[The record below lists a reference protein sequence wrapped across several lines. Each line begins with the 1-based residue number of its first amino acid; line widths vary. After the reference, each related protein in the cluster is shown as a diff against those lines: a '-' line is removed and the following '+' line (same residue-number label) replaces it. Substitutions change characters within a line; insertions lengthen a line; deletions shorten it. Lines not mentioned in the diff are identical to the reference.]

1 MEQKVISIS
10 GLIGSGKNTVANLIC
25 ELSPNLNFQRIS
37 FAARLKDT
45 IATLFHYDRDLLEGN
60 SVLSREWRETQ
71 DSYWYNKSDGKIKS
85 PRWILQQ
92 FGVEIKKLF
101 CEDFWASIVENEI
114 LNHLNQNF
122 ILTDTRF
129 PDEIE
134 MLKKHN
140 TFFIEVKRGVQ
151 PSWYT
156 LAEDYNIGI
165 LMKKPEILNS
175 IPESEWRWIG
185 KVKYHTIYNNGSLD
199 DLKKNVFKTLL
210 EKEIIINGN

>member
-45 IATLFHYDRDLLEGN
+45 IATLFHYDRDLLEGS

-71 DSYWYNKSDGKIKS
+71 DSYWYNKSNGKIKS

-156 LAEDYNIGI
+156 LAEDYNTGI
-165 LMKKPEILNS
+165 LIKKPEILNS

-199 DLKKNVFKTLL
+199 DLKKTVFKTLL
-210 EKEIIINGN
+210 EKEIINGN

>member
-25 ELSPNLNFQRIS
+25 ELSPNLTFQRIS

-151 PSWYT
+151 PSWYA
-156 LAEDYNIGI
+156 LAEDYNTGI

-199 DLKKNVFKTLL
+199 DLKKTVFKTLL
-210 EKEIIINGN
+210 EKEIIDGN

>member
-1 MEQKVISIS
+1 MEQKIISIS

-45 IATLFHYDRDLLEGN
+45 IATLFHYDRDLLEGS

-71 DSYWYNKSDGKIKS
+71 DSYWYNKSNGKIKS

-151 PSWYT
+151 PSWYS
-156 LAEDYNIGI
+156 LAEDYNTGI

-199 DLKKNVFKTLL
+199 DLKKTVFKTLL
-210 EKEIIINGN
+210 EKEIINGN

>member
-71 DSYWYNKSDGKIKS
+71 DSYWYNKSNGKIKS
-85 PRWILQQ
+85 PRWVLQQ

-151 PSWYT
+151 PSWYS
-156 LAEDYNIGI
+156 LAEDYNTGI

-199 DLKKNVFKTLL
+199 DLKKTVFKTLL

>member
-1 MEQKVISIS
+1 MEQKIISIS

-45 IATLFHYDRDLLEGN
+45 IATLFHYDRDLLEGS

-156 LAEDYNIGI
+156 LAEDYNTGI

-199 DLKKNVFKTLL
+199 DLKKTVFKTLL
-210 EKEIIINGN
+210 EKEIIDGN

>member
-71 DSYWYNKSDGKIKS
+71 DSYWYNKSNGKIKS

-156 LAEDYNIGI
+156 LAEDYNTGI

-199 DLKKNVFKTLL
+199 DLKKTVFKTLL
-210 EKEIIINGN
+210 EKEIIDGN

>member
-45 IATLFHYDRDLLEGN
+45 IATLFHYDRELLEGS

-71 DSYWYNKSDGKIKS
+71 DSYWYNKSNGKIKS

-129 PDEIE
+129 LDEIE

-140 TFFIEVKRGVQ
+140 AFFIEVKRGVQ
-151 PSWYT
+151 PSWYS
-156 LAEDYNIGI
+156 LAEDYNTGI

-175 IPESEWRWIG
+175 IPESEWSWIG
-185 KVKYHTIYNNGSLD
+185 KVNYHVIYNNGSLE

-210 EKEIIINGN
+210 EKEIINGN

>member
-1 MEQKVISIS
+1 MEQKIISIS

-45 IATLFHYDRDLLEGN
+45 IATLFHYDRDLLEGS

-71 DSYWYNKSDGKIKS
+71 DSYWYNKSNGKIKS

-156 LAEDYNIGI
+156 LAEDYNTGI

-199 DLKKNVFKTLL
+199 DLKKTVFKTLL
-210 EKEIIINGN
+210 EKEIINGN

>member
-1 MEQKVISIS
+1 MEQKIISIS

-45 IATLFHYDRDLLEGN
+45 IATLFHYDRDLLEGS

-71 DSYWYNKSDGKIKS
+71 DSYWYNKSNGKIKS

-156 LAEDYNIGI
+156 LAEDYNTGI

-199 DLKKNVFKTLL
+199 DLKKTVFKTLL

>member
-1 MEQKVISIS
+1 MKQKVISIS

-45 IATLFHYDRDLLEGN
+45 IATLFHYDRDLLEGG

-71 DSYWYNKSDGKIKS
+71 DSYWYNKSNGKIKS

-140 TFFIEVKRGVQ
+140 AFFIEVKREVQ
-151 PSWYT
+151 PSWYD
-156 LAEDYNIGI
+156 LAEDYNTGI

-175 IPESEWRWIG
+175 IPESEWNWIG
-185 KVKYHTIYNNGSLD
+185 KVNYHVIYNNGSLN
-199 DLKKNVFKTLL
+199 DLKKATFKILFD
-210 EKEIIINGN
+210 EGFINGN

>member
-25 ELSPNLNFQRIS
+25 ELSPNLNFQRLS

-45 IATLFHYDRDLLEGN
+45 IATLFHYDRDLLEGS

-129 PDEIE
+129 PDEIA

-140 TFFIEVKRGVQ
+140 AFFIEVKRGVQ
-151 PSWYT
+151 PSWYS
-156 LAEDYNIGI
+156 LAEDYNTGI

-175 IPESEWRWIG
+175 IPESEWNWIG
-185 KVKYHTIYNNGSLD
+185 KVNYHIIYNNGSLN

-210 EKEIIINGN
+210 EKEIINGN

>member
-1 MEQKVISIS
+1 MEQKIISIS

-156 LAEDYNIGI
+156 LAEDYNTGI

-199 DLKKNVFKTLL
+199 DLKKTVFKTLL
-210 EKEIIINGN
+210 EKEIINGN

>member
-37 FAARLKDT
+37 FAPRLKDT
-45 IATLFHYDRDLLEGN
+45 IATLFHYDRDLLEGS

-71 DSYWYNKSDGKIKS
+71 DSYWYNKSNGKIKS

-156 LAEDYNIGI
+156 LAEDYNTGI
-165 LMKKPEILNS
+165 FMKKPEILNS

-199 DLKKNVFKTLL
+199 DLKKTVFKTLL
-210 EKEIIINGN
+210 EKEIINGN

>member
-45 IATLFHYDRDLLEGN
+45 IATLFHYDRDLLEGS

-114 LNHLNQNF
+114 LNNPKQNF

-140 TFFIEVKRGVQ
+140 AFFIEVKRGVQ
-151 PSWYT
+151 SSWYS
-156 LAEDYNIGI
+156 LAEDYNTGI

-175 IPESEWRWIG
+175 IPESEWSWIG
-185 KVKYHTIYNNGSLD
+185 KVNYHVIYNNGSLD
-199 DLKKNVFKTLL
+199 DLKKAAFKILFD
-210 EKEIIINGN
+210 EGFINGN

>member
-45 IATLFHYDRDLLEGN
+45 IATLFHYDRDLLEGS

-71 DSYWYNKSDGKIKS
+71 DSYWYNKSNGKIKS

-156 LAEDYNIGI
+156 LAEDYNTGI

-199 DLKKNVFKTLL
+199 DLKKTVFKTLL
-210 EKEIIINGN
+210 EKEIINGN

>member
-1 MEQKVISIS
+1 MEQKIISIS

-25 ELSPNLNFQRIS
+25 ELSPDLNFQRIS

-45 IATLFHYDRDLLEGN
+45 IATLFHYDRDLLEGS

-71 DSYWYNKSDGKIKS
+71 DSYWYNKSNGKIKS

-156 LAEDYNIGI
+156 LAEDYNTGI

-199 DLKKNVFKTLL
+199 DLKKTVFKTLL
-210 EKEIIINGN
+210 EKEIINGN

>member
-71 DSYWYNKSDGKIKS
+71 DSYWYNKSNGKIKS

-151 PSWYT
+151 PSWYS
-156 LAEDYNIGI
+156 LAEDYNTGI

-199 DLKKNVFKTLL
+199 DLKKTVFKTLL
-210 EKEIIINGN
+210 EKEIINGN

>member
-25 ELSPNLNFQRIS
+25 ELSPNLTFQRIS

-156 LAEDYNIGI
+156 LAEDYNTGI

-199 DLKKNVFKTLL
+199 DLKKTVFKTLL

>member
-71 DSYWYNKSDGKIKS
+71 DSYWYNKSNGKIKS

-140 TFFIEVKRGVQ
+140 TFSIEVKRGVQ

-156 LAEDYNIGI
+156 LAEDYNTGI

-199 DLKKNVFKTLL
+199 DLKKTVFKTLL

>member
-45 IATLFHYDRDLLEGN
+45 IATLFHYDRDLLEGS

-71 DSYWYNKSDGKIKS
+71 DSYWYNKSNGKIKS

>member
-1 MEQKVISIS
+1 MEQKIISIS

-25 ELSPNLNFQRIS
+25 ELSPNLNFQRLS

-45 IATLFHYDRDLLEGN
+45 IATLFHYDRDLLEGG

-71 DSYWYNKSDGKIKS
+71 DSYWYNKSNGKIKS

-134 MLKKHN
+134 MLKKYN
-140 TFFIEVKRGVQ
+140 TFFIEVKKGTK
-151 PSWYT
+151 PSWYS
-156 LAEDYNIGI
+156 LAEDYNTGI

-199 DLKKNVFKTLL
+199 DLKKTVFKTLL
-210 EKEIIINGN
+210 EKEIINGN

>member
-10 GLIGSGKNTVANLIC
+10 GLIGSGKNTVADLIC
-25 ELSPNLNFQRIS
+25 DLCPNLNFQKIS

-45 IATLFHYDRDLLEGN
+45 IATLFHYDRDLLEGG

-114 LNHLNQNF
+114 LTHPNQNF

-134 MLKKHN
+134 MLKKYKA
-140 TFFIEVKRGVQ
+140 FFIEVKRGIQ
-151 PSWYT
+151 PSWYS
-156 LAEDYNIGI
+156 LAEEFNTEI
-165 LMKKPEILNS
+165 LMQKPEILNS
-175 IPESEWRWIG
+175 IPESEWKWIG
-185 KVKYHTIYNNGSLD
+185 KANFHTIYNNGNLD
-199 DLKKNVFKTLL
+199 DLKKTVFKILFD
-210 EKEIIINGN
+210 EGIKNGN

>member
-71 DSYWYNKSDGKIKS
+71 DSYWYNKSNGKIKS
-85 PRWILQQ
+85 PRWVLQQ

-140 TFFIEVKRGVQ
+140 TFFIEVKRGVE

-156 LAEDYNIGI
+156 LAEDYNTGI

-199 DLKKNVFKTLL
+199 DLKKTVFKTLL

>member
-1 MEQKVISIS
+1 MEQKIISIS

-45 IATLFHYDRDLLEGN
+45 IATLFHYDRDLLEGS

-151 PSWYT
+151 PSWYA
-156 LAEDYNIGI
+156 LAEDYNTGI

-199 DLKKNVFKTLL
+199 DLKKTVFKTLL
-210 EKEIIINGN
+210 EKEIIDGN

>member
-156 LAEDYNIGI
+156 LAEDYNTGI

>member
-71 DSYWYNKSDGKIKS
+71 DSYWYNKSNGKIKS

-156 LAEDYNIGI
+156 LAEDYNTGI

-199 DLKKNVFKTLL
+199 DLKKTVFKTLL

>member
-1 MEQKVISIS
+1 MNKYLELNTIQGIS
-10 GLIGSGKNTVANLIC
+10 N
-25 ELSPNLNFQRIS
+25 EL
-37 FAARLKDT
+37 
-45 IATLFHYDRDLLEGN
+45 
-60 SVLSREWRETQ
+60 
-71 DSYWYNKSDGKIKS
+71 
-85 PRWILQQ
+85 
-92 FGVEIKKLF
+92 
-101 CEDFWASIVENEI
+101 ENEI

-156 LAEDYNIGI
+156 LAEDYNTGI

-199 DLKKNVFKTLL
+199 DLKKTVFKTLL
-210 EKEIIINGN
+210 EKEIIDGN

>member
-37 FAARLKDT
+37 FASRLKDT
-45 IATLFHYDRDLLEGN
+45 MATLFHYDRDLLEGS

-71 DSYWYNKSDGKIKS
+71 DSYWYNKSNGKIKS

-92 FGVEIKKLF
+92 FGVEIKKLC

-156 LAEDYNIGI
+156 LAEDYNTGI
-165 LMKKPEILNS
+165 FMKKPEILNS

-199 DLKKNVFKTLL
+199 DLKKTVFKTLL
-210 EKEIIINGN
+210 EKEIINGN

>member
-45 IATLFHYDRDLLEGN
+45 IATLFHYDRDLLEGS

-71 DSYWYNKSDGKIKS
+71 DSYWYNKSNGKIKS

-151 PSWYT
+151 PSWYS
-156 LAEDYNIGI
+156 LAEDYNTGI

-199 DLKKNVFKTLL
+199 DLKKTVFKTLL
-210 EKEIIINGN
+210 EKEIINGN

>member
-45 IATLFHYDRDLLEGN
+45 IATLFHYDRDLLEGS

-71 DSYWYNKSDGKIKS
+71 DSYWYNKSNGKIKS

-156 LAEDYNIGI
+156 LAEDYNTGI

-199 DLKKNVFKTLL
+199 DLKKTVFKTLL

>member
-45 IATLFHYDRDLLEGN
+45 IATLFHYNRDLLEGN

-71 DSYWYNKSDGKIKS
+71 DSYWYNKSNGKIKS

-156 LAEDYNIGI
+156 LAEDYNTGI

-199 DLKKNVFKTLL
+199 DLKKAVFKILFD
-210 EKEIIINGN
+210 EGFINGN